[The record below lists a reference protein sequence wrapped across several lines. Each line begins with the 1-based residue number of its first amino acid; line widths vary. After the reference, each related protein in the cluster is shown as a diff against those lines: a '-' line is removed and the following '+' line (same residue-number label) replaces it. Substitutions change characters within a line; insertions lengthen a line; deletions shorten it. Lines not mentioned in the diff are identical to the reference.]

1 MTISI
6 RSMVW
11 WPGFINL
18 WTRGELYS
26 LFVAL
31 LFAVILNIALLAT
44 LVWHEWLAVWT
55 VRTLWVG
62 LFIAAS
68 WSLIS
73 NVVFARHFGVLRSK
87 QESDQLLA
95 IAQKDY
101 LRGEYMEA
109 EATLHRILGPG
120 NEDVEAALLLA
131 AVLRRTGRPR
141 QALECLERLERFDTA
156 SVWNIEIQNE
166 RRKCSPGNNL
176 DS

>member
-1 MTISI
+1 MSL

-31 LFAVILNIALLAT
+31 LFAAILNIALLAT
-44 LVWHEWLAVWT
+44 LVWQEWLAVWT
-55 VRTLWVG
+55 IRSLWVG
-62 LFIAAS
+62 LVIAAS
-68 WSLIS
+68 WSFVSSFI
-73 NVVFARHFGVLRSK
+73 FARSFGAVQSN
-87 QESDQLLA
+87 QEANQLLA

-101 LRGEYMEA
+101 LRGNYLEA
-109 EATLHRILGPG
+109 EATLHRVLGPG
-120 NEDVEAALLLA
+120 NEDIEAALLLT

-141 QALECLERLERFDTA
+141 QALECLQRLERFDTA

-166 RRKCSPGNNL
+166 RRKCSRDNIL